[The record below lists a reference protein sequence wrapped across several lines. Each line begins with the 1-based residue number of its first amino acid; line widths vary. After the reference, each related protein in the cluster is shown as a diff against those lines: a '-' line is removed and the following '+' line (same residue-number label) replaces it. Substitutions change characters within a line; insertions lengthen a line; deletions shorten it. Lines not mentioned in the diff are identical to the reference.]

1 MIKKVLHIVFLL
13 FLSSN
18 IMAQSSDRDT
28 YLDALNFIV
37 NQKQD
42 SAMIVLKQKPEC
54 DRCMFLLADLYYQNG
69 EVLKSVDVYKKLQT
83 NAPQQV
89 FLELAR
95 IYAGLGFPE
104 ESVFYLT
111 KYFELKNPIYY
122 SEIISYTEFEVI
134 QKSQEWKEF
143 WSERRYSNTELKLEE
158 VAYLIGQNKLND
170 ALSILELLNNSSQK
184 DRIYFY
190 FAEIYFKL
198 NNFDESIRYLNL
210 LLERNAAN
218 ISALEIKMKI
228 QLENKDFEQA
238 IISSISLMMADSYNP
253 EYIYNHSSLL
263 FKSDRLAEA
272 EKYINT
278 YLDFFPD
285 DEKANYLKTQILTS
299 SQDYRQALIN
309 LNVLISKNSSNPQY
323 FIERGDIY
331 FLLESYR
338 FAADDYSM
346 ALDIDPKSAHAWT
359 YYGNCQYYLNNSK
372 SACNAWKRAAG
383 MKSGEAVKML
393 YKHCE

>member
-1 MIKKVLHIVFLL
+1 MIKKVLHIVLL
-13 FLSSN
+13 LVLSIN
-18 IMAQSSDRDT
+18 MIAQSSDRDT
-28 YLDALNFIV
+28 YFDALNYIN

-42 SAMIVLKQKPEC
+42 SAITVLKQKPEF

-69 EVLKSVDVYKKLQT
+69 EVLKSVDVYKKLQA
-83 NAPQQV
+83 NAPQKA
-89 FLELAR
+89 FFELAR

-104 ESVFYLT
+104 ESVFYLS

-158 VAYLIGQNKLND
+158 VAYLIDQNKLND
-170 ALSILELLNNSSQK
+170 ALSILELLNNSSSK

-218 ISALEIKMKI
+218 ISALEMKMKI
-228 QLENKDFEQA
+228 QLENKNFEQA

-253 EYIYNHSSLL
+253 EYIFNHASLL
-263 FKSDRLAEA
+263 FKSDRLDEA
-272 EKYINT
+272 EKYINI
-278 YLDFFPD
+278 YLDFFPE
-285 DEKANYLKTQILTS
+285 DEKANYLKTQILTND
-299 SQDYRQALIN
+299 QDYRQALIN

-359 YYGNCQYYLNNSK
+359 NYGNCQHHLNNSK
-372 SACNAWKRAAG
+372 AACNAWQRAAG
-383 MKSGEAVKML
+383 MKSREAAKML